1 MPQNQTPEELDP
13 AAAFEAMGQRL
24 AGLTAAIDGLA
35 AKFQEVH
42 GRDYSPELA
51 RIDARFESVR
61 GFVDQLMQ
69 KPAMAL
75 TPQKMADQI
84 EAAGKNG
91 RQADHAAWRQAQN
104 ELQATANSIGRVVAS
119 ALEEER
125 QLIWLLIAA
134 SVALVAGT
142 ILGHLVPPIIDR
154 RVPESWHWPE
164 QRAADILGRDKW
176 SAGERLL
183 EVSDPARWM
192 RVKAAMEIVEDKSSE
207 IKEGA
212 NPKAA
217 RRKGR
222 NGKDRG
228 HASK

>member
-35 AKFQEVH
+35 VKFQEVH

-51 RIDARFESVR
+51 KIDARFETVR

-75 TPQKMADQI
+75 TPQRIAEQI
-84 EAAGKNG
+84 EAAGRNG

-104 ELQATANSIGRVVAS
+104 ELQATANSIGRVVGS

-125 QLIWLLIAA
+125 QLKWLLIAA
-134 SVALVAGT
+134 SVALVAGLV
-142 ILGHLVPPIIDR
+142 LGNLVPPIIDR

-164 QRAADILGRDKW
+164 QRAADVLGRDKW
-176 SAGERLL
+176 NAGERLM
-183 EVSDPARWM
+183 EVSDPKRWL
-192 RVKAAMEIVEDKSSE
+192 RVEAALKAADQHAESTSVDIKKPEVRRKRSSR
-207 IKEGA
+207 
-212 NPKAA
+212 PA
-217 RRKGR
+217 RR
-222 NGKDRG
+222 NTP
-228 HASK
+228 

>member
-1 MPQNQTPEELDP
+1 
-13 AAAFEAMGQRL
+13 
-24 AGLTAAIDGLA
+24 
-35 AKFQEVH
+35 
-42 GRDYSPELA
+42 
-51 RIDARFESVR
+51 
-61 GFVDQLMQ
+61 
-69 KPAMAL
+69 MAL
-75 TPQKMADQI
+75 TPQRIAEQI
-84 EAAGKNG
+84 EAAGRNG
-91 RQADHAAWRQAQN
+91 RQADHTAWRQAQN
-104 ELQATANSIGRVVAS
+104 ELQATANSIDRVVAS

-134 SVALVAGT
+134 GVALVAGI
-142 ILGHLVPPIIDR
+142 ILGNLVPPIIDR

-164 QRAADILGRDKW
+164 QRAADILGRDQW

-192 RVKAAMEIVEDKSSE
+192 SVKAAIEIVEDKSSE
-207 IKEGA
+207 IKVGA